1 MAVWKDIV
9 FGRPDGIRQSIYRSV
24 MGKDKAVENAP
35 PAKPEPVYES
45 AEQALNLGIEAPK
58 NVTPPSGYEV
68 VLHKDALEPG
78 KVIEV
83 IIAGNAIALART
95 DDGYFALDNRCPRSA
110 CALGE
115 GSLAGN
121 KLTCPTHGW
130 VFDVTDGSCEISPKD
145 TVPTYPVQIA
155 GDGVCVK
162 I

>member
-1 MAVWKDIV
+1 MPMWKDIV
-9 FGRPDGIRQSIYRSV
+9 FGRPDGIRQSIYRAIS
-24 MGKDKAVENAP
+24 GKEKAPESP
-35 PAKPEPVYES
+35 PAGAPAPVYES

-58 NVTPPSGYEV
+58 DVTPPDGFEV
-68 VLHKDALEPG
+68 VLHKDALESG

-95 DDGYFALDNRCPRSA
+95 DKGYFALDNRCPRTA

-115 GSLAGN
+115 GSMNGD

-145 TVPTYPVQIA
+145 AVPTFPVEVV

>member
-1 MAVWKDIV
+1 MAMWKDIV
-9 FGRPDGIRQSIYRSV
+9 FGRPDGIRQSTYRSV
-24 MGKDKAVENAP
+24 TGKKASQSAAVT
-35 PAKPEPVYES
+35 KPEPVYES

-58 NVTPPSGYEV
+58 DVTPPSGFEV
-68 VLHKDALEPG
+68 VLHKDALETG

-95 DDGYFALDNRCPRSA
+95 EQGYFALDNRCPRTA

-115 GSLAGN
+115 GSLEGN

-130 VFDVTDGSCEISPKD
+130 VFDVSDGSCEISPKD
-145 TVPTYPVQIA
+145 TVPTYPVQVV